1 MLLHGSGYTFMLVLS
16 KFTLFIHFVYTNGI
30 KAELVIHSVHF
41 YIIQICYKVN
51 KVKVPT
57 ILSHSAMRHIKHTRW
72 LALKIITYWSRVY
85 RVWLQ
90 RQYLLSISAS
100 HRPEWQKWA
109 PATLINILLRHEY
122 FGLFVPR
129 SCSISAAVAAAW
141 RENVQSKD

>member
-1 MLLHGSGYTFMLVLS
+1 MYNQDLLLFRHFTLYIYKWNKSWTYYIYILYTF
-16 KFTLFIHFVYTNGI
+16 N
-30 KAELVIHSVHF
+30 F

-51 KVKVPT
+51 KVKLPT
-57 ILSHSAMRHIKHTRW
+57 ILSHSAMRHIKHARW

-100 HRPEWQKWA
+100 HRPERQKWA

>member
-1 MLLHGSGYTFMLVLS
+1 MCNQDLLLFTHFIYKLYLCELNKSWICYTFC
-16 KFTLFIHFVYTNGI
+16 TLFYHTNLLQSQQG
-30 KAELVIHSVHF
+30 ETS
-41 YIIQICYKVN
+41 N
-51 KVKVPT
+51 
-57 ILSHSAMRHIKHTRW
+57 ILTLRNIKHARW

-141 RENVQSKD
+141 REHVQSKD